1 MKLRRS
7 CQFFSIASKGF
18 HNNCTHETSAVRIKQ
33 VIYYDRCIETFTKS
47 YAYESNNS
55 DEQQLCWNFISLKV
69 IPAKRTGIS
78 ISVPKPSSNTLKRN
92 ETIENICC
100 TIKILKL
107 SFKLNVK
114 LRKIESSKV
123 LFIKYNHFNYF
134 LLMSK
139 NIYFF

>member
-78 ISVPKPSSNTLKRN
+78 IPKPSSNTLKRN

-100 TIKILKL
+100 SIKILKL
-107 SFKLNVK
+107 SFRLINVK
-114 LRKIESSKV
+114 LRKIEIAKFSLS
-123 LFIKYNHFNYF
+123 FHISYF
-134 LLMSK
+134 
-139 NIYFF
+139 